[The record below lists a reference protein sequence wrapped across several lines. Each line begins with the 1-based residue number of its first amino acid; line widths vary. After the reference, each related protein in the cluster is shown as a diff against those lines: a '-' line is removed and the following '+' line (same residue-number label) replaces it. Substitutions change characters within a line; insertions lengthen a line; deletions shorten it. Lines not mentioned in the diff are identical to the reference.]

1 MVSTPFVP
9 LWANGPL
16 MARASRTGSGLVVR
30 IESDADSALPPNR
43 GGDVSAVRSGAV

>member
-9 LWANGPL
+9 LWANGAL
-16 MARASRTGSGLVVR
+16 DGQGVEDGSGLVVR
-30 IESDADSALPPNR
+30 IESDADSALPPNL